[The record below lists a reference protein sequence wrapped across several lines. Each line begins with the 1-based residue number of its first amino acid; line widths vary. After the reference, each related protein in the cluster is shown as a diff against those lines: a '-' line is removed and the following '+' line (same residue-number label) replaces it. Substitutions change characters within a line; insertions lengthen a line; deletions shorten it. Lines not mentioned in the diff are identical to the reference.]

1 MEIRHLRLI
10 KAIVEEGSITRAMD
24 SLHLTQSALS
34 YQLKEAELQLGTLVF
49 YRRNKKLILTPV
61 GKKLYAMANRILKE
75 LDVTETEIRKMIN
88 GDSGSIRIST
98 ECYTTY
104 HWLPAVLKKFKSAFP
119 NVEIEIIFEATHRP
133 LEKLLEGGLDL
144 AITSSQEHTDRIE
157 FIKLFTDEMRAV
169 VSKEHPW
176 SSREYVEANDF
187 EDVTLIIHSLPLET
201 VSIFRSEL
209 TPKGIS
215 PKKLIILPL
224 TEASIELAKANMGVI
239 VLANWALRPY
249 LDAGIKTVKINKEGF
264 FRQQFIARMKD
275 REYPVFFDY
284 FIKFLREE
292 INLGADLKS

>member
-1 MEIRHLRLI
+1 
-10 KAIVEEGSITRAMD
+10 
-24 SLHLTQSALS
+24 
-34 YQLKEAELQLGTLVF
+34 
-49 YRRNKKLILTPV
+49 
-61 GKKLYAMANRILKE
+61 
-75 LDVTETEIRKMIN
+75 
-88 GDSGSIRIST
+88 
-98 ECYTTY
+98 
-104 HWLPAVLKKFKSAFP
+104 
-119 NVEIEIIFEATHRP
+119 
-133 LEKLLEGGLDL
+133 
-144 AITSSQEHTDRIE
+144 
-157 FIKLFTDEMRAV
+157 MRAV

-176 SSREYVEANDF
+176 SSRDYVETNYF

-215 PKKLIILPL
+215 PRKLIVLPL

-249 LDAGIKTVKINKEGF
+249 LDTGMKAVKINKEGF

-292 INLGADLKS
+292 INLGTDIN